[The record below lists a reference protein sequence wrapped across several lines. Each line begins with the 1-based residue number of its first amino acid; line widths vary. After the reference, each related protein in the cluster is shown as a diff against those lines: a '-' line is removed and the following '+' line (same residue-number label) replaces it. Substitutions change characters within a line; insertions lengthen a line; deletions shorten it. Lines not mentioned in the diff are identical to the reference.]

1 MDGLLL
7 DVGDLVGHPGLHR
20 DLTGELHVALS
31 VGESRVDDV
40 ARVKARLES
49 IPDGILVTATAS
61 SPTHHQCARCLLE
74 WDDEL
79 EVDFTELFVR
89 RPSEDQSL
97 INPDATIDLGQ
108 VVHDELSLALPADP
122 LCRPGCLGLC
132 PTCGA
137 DLNTDPCAG
146 HGDES
151 ASPFAALKE
160 LFQAES

>member
-1 MDGLLL
+1 MDGLLI
-7 DVGDLVGHPGLHR
+7 DVGDLVGHPGVHR
-20 DLTGELHVALS
+20 DISGQMPVKLK

-40 ARVKARLES
+40 ATVTARLES
-49 IPDGILVTATAS
+49 IPDAILVTATAA
-61 SPTHHQCARCLLE
+61 SPAHHECARCLIE

-79 EVDFTELFVR
+79 EVEFTELFAR
-89 RPSEDQSL
+89 RPSEDLST
-97 INPDATIDLGQ
+97 INHDATIDLGQ
-108 VVHDELSLALPADP
+108 VVHDELSLALSPDP
-122 LCRPGCLGLC
+122 LCKPGCLGLC

-151 ASPFAALKE
+151 ASPFAALKQ

>member
-1 MDGLLL
+1 MDGLII

-20 DLTGELHVALS
+20 AVTGHMPVNLK
-31 VGESRVDDV
+31 VGESKVEDF
-40 ARVKARLES
+40 ARVTAHLES
-49 IPDGILVTATAS
+49 IPDGILVIATAT
-61 SPTHHQCARCLLE
+61 SPAHHECARCLIE

-79 EVDFTELFVR
+79 EVEFTELFVR
-89 RPSEDQSL
+89 RPSEDQSP
-97 INPDATIDLGQ
+97 ITHDATIDLGE
-108 VVHDELSLALPADP
+108 VVHDELALALPADP
-122 LCRPGCLGLC
+122 LCKPGCLGLC

-151 ASPFAALKE
+151 ASPFAALKQ

>member
-1 MDGLLL
+1 MDGLLI
-7 DVGDLVGHPGLHR
+7 DVGDLVGHPGVHR
-20 DLTGELHVALS
+20 DISGRMHVKLK

-40 ARVKARLES
+40 ATVTARLES
-49 IPDGILVTATAS
+49 IPDGILVTATAA
-61 SPTHHQCARCLLE
+61 SPAHHECARCLIE

-79 EVDFTELFVR
+79 EVAFTELFAQN
-89 RPSEDQSL
+89 PSEDLSP
-97 INPDATIDLGQ
+97 INHDATIDLGQ

-122 LCRPGCLGLC
+122 LCKPGCLGLC

-151 ASPFAALKE
+151 ASPFAALKQ